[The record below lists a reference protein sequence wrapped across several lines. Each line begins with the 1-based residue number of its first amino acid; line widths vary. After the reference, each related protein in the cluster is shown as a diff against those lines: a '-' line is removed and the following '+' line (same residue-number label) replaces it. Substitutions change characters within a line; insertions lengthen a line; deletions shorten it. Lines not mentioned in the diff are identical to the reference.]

1 MQLSDNPTAKHLRL
15 YAAWDDSA
23 LVQGLQRGDE
33 QAFAEIYNRY
43 GFSLIEQ
50 AYRKLDSREAAEEV
64 VQELFT
70 ALWHRRATANIQ
82 KLKEYLGSSVKYQ
95 VINLFKNK
103 LTHAGY
109 LAYCQALASEAD
121 HRTEQELAAADLS
134 AALHLG
140 LTNLPGPA
148 REIFQLSRMEHQT
161 VPQIAI
167 RLKLSPKAVEYHL
180 TRALKLLRISLRDFL
195 VLFTLFLSC

>member
-82 KLKEYLGSSVKYQ
+82 KLKEYLG
-95 VINLFKNK
+95 
-103 LTHAGY
+103 
-109 LAYCQALASEAD
+109 
-121 HRTEQELAAADLS
+121 
-134 AALHLG
+134 
-140 LTNLPGPA
+140 
-148 REIFQLSRMEHQT
+148 
-161 VPQIAI
+161 
-167 RLKLSPKAVEYHL
+167 
-180 TRALKLLRISLRDFL
+180 
-195 VLFTLFLSC
+195 